1 MTHSG
6 EKCSHIGATAGS
18 LSILCSMCCECN
30 PVLRQKREHAL
41 AAQQRSR
48 RYMMSYGPQA
58 AAVGGGS
65 GGGAGKSSD
74 AGAAGS
80 KELSDEQVLARAQW
94 RVGTGEGMGLDGL
107 GGGQGQAGGQGSGER
122 ECVLI
127 GEGSPPSTGEGVQ
140 SSNLLFAEGG
150 HLASNRA
157 VNSGPCEADPRIG
170 PACSEGFNKGGG
182 IAALVEGSGY
192 GGHTLLRD
200 RGGRRRGEERTDPRR
215 EFEGEGDARVRVQA
229 GGMQSELHAARDLA
243 VPAAATWKGVPLVA
257 GDDGGLAWGMI
268 DDDGSAGCARTHK
281 RTWAWF

>member
-140 SSNLLFAEGG
+140 SANLLLAQGG

-157 VNSGPCEADPRIG
+157 EAASRVG
-170 PACSEGFNKGGG
+170 PASSEGFNRGGG
-182 IAALVEGSGY
+182 IAALVEGSGD
-192 GGHTLLRD
+192 GGHALLRD
-200 RGGRRRGEERTDPRR
+200 RGGRRRGEERSDPRR
-215 EFEGEGDARVRVQA
+215 ESEREGDARVGVQA

-268 DDDGSAGCARTHK
+268 DDDGSAGCARTHR
-281 RTWAWF
+281 RTRP